1 MVAGHSLETTRFDS
15 PIKFIMKILAV
26 LLVSILPSI
35 LLSKVEV
42 IEISPA
48 NTTDLPGG
56 KEADGIIGDFV
67 LRNAN
72 IEVVIGGGAPNRK
85 ANMGAFWGVNG
96 VTPGCLYDLTLR
108 GTNNDQLTIFSPSKQ
123 QGKISYI
130 RVGDDQKSI
139 ITYVS
144 SALSGGLTK
153 THKYSLNE
161 GEYGLSITSKLVNG
175 TKEKISGPINDS
187 WTRFRESGRF
197 GSVEWADSVDPSH
210 KCGYAY
216 VWIPDENGRT
226 PPKTK
231 TFSPGL
237 EVMVKRYLAVGNS
250 PVEAYGRVMEILGE
264 VGRLSLLVADQNEKA
279 ISTARVD
286 FSKDGNSIPGYP
298 DENGLINISL
308 PPGEWKITAKDNG
321 RETTEMKVTIKKN
334 VLKKTIASLDAQS
347 GVHFVITT
355 EDGSSTP
362 CKAQIIGIEGTPS
375 PKLGP
380 VDRAHGCVDQY
391 HSENGDFS
399 VGLAPGKYKVVVT
412 RGIEHDHFQ
421 KLIEIQEGKFETI
434 KTSLVRSVGTT
445 GWVSTDFHNHSTPS
459 GDNICGTADRL
470 INLAAE
476 HIEFAPT
483 TEHNR
488 IMDWAPTIKA
498 LGLENEISTIPG
510 MELTGSGPHLNAF
523 PLNPKDHHQ
532 DGGAPSWTKDPRI
545 NALNLR
551 NHSGHHPSGWIHIN
565 HPDMIENFIDRDKDG
580 KSDGGYPG
588 ILSLIDAIE
597 TENYRAAEILNGAP
611 YKISRRASREQVYI
625 VREFVWLQ
633 MLNRG
638 MRTWGIAVSDAHTV
652 HGNGVGG
659 WRTYIRCSTGDPAK
673 IDWKEISR
681 RAKAGQMIL
690 TTGPYLEV
698 ETLDGVLAG
707 GLARAN
713 DSIDLKVKVQC
724 ASWIDIDRI
733 QVLVNGRAEESLN
746 FTRKSHPQW
755 FADGILKFDRTIAV
769 NLSEDAHLIVV
780 AYGSDTDLKIG
791 YGSSGQAGIR
801 PCAYNNPIF
810 VDLDG
815 NGFTPNGDTLG
826 FPLPSGR
833 ISVKDAKN
841 LMNQAGIETD

>member
-1 MVAGHSLETTRFDS
+1 MYFLSFATL
-15 PIKFIMKILAV
+15 
-26 LLVSILPSI
+26 
-35 LLSKVEV
+35 LLSSLLSGKVEV
-42 IEISPA
+42 IEISPV
-48 NTTDLPGG
+48 NTSDLPGG

-67 LRNAN
+67 LRNSN
-72 IEVVIGGGAPNRK
+72 IEVTIGSGAPNRK
-85 ANMGAFWGVNG
+85 ANMGAFWGPNG

-123 QGKISYI
+123 QGRVSYVKI
-130 RVGDDQKSI
+130 GEDQQSV
-139 ITYVS
+139 ITHVS
-144 SALSGGLTK
+144 SALTGGLTK
-153 THKYSLNE
+153 THTYSLE
-161 GEYGLSITSKLVNG
+161 KDEYGISITSTLLNG
-175 TKEKISGPINDS
+175 TEEKISGPINDS
-187 WTRFRESGRF
+187 WTRFRESGKF
-197 GSVEWADSVDPSH
+197 DSVEWADAVDPSH

-216 VWIPDENGRT
+216 IWLPGENGKL

-231 TFSPGL
+231 TFQPGTVVVIRRFLCVGTSP
-237 EVMVKRYLAVGNS
+237 AQ
-250 PVEAYGRVMEILGE
+250 AYGRAMAKLSQ
-264 VGRLSLLVADQNEKA
+264 VGKVSLTISDPDGNA

-286 FSKDGNSIPGYP
+286 LSRDGKAEKFIPAYP
-298 DENGLINISL
+298 DENGLIELSL
-308 PPGEWKITAKDNG
+308 PLGEWKLSTKDNG
-321 RETTEMKVTIKKN
+321 REKVDSKIIVKKEVTIKE
-334 VLKKTIASLDAQS
+334 TISMSAQS
-347 GVHFVITT
+347 GIDFAVTK
-355 EDGSSTP
+355 EDGSPTP

-391 HSENGDFS
+391 HSENGKFS
-399 VGLAPGKYKVVVT
+399 IGLAPGKYRIVIT
-412 RGIEHDHFQ
+412 RGIEHDHFEKQ
-421 KLIEIQEGKFETI
+421 IEIQKGKFETI
-434 KTSLVRSVGTT
+434 KTALKRSVNTT

-459 GDNICGTADRL
+459 GDNICGTPDRI

-488 IMDWAPTIKA
+488 IMDWAPTIKS
-498 LGLENEISTIPG
+498 LGLEREISTIPG

-523 PLNPKDHHQ
+523 PLNPKHHHQ
-532 DGGAPSWTKDPRI
+532 DGGAPTWTKDPRV
-545 NALNLR
+545 NALNLK
-551 NHSGHHPSGWIHIN
+551 NHSGHHPTGWIHIN
-565 HPDMIENFIDRDKDG
+565 HPDMIENFIDRNKDG
-580 KSDGGYPG
+580 NADGGYPG

-597 TENYRAAEILNGAP
+597 TENYRDAEILQGAP

-638 MRTWGIAVSDAHTV
+638 MKTWGIAVSDAHTV

-659 WRTYIRCSTGDPAK
+659 WRTYVRCSTDDPAK
-673 IDWKEISR
+673 VDWREISR
-681 RAKAGQMIL
+681 RAKGGQMIL

-698 ETLDGVLAG
+698 QTLDGILAG

-713 DSIDLKVKVQC
+713 DSIDLKVRVQC
-724 ASWIDIDRI
+724 PSWIDIDRI
-733 QVLVNGRAEESLN
+733 QVLVNGRALESLN
-746 FTRKSHPQW
+746 FTRESHKEW
-755 FADGILKFDRTIAV
+755 FTDGVVKFDRTIPIS
-769 NLSEDAHLIVV
+769 LSEDAHLIVV
-780 AYGSDTDLKIG
+780 AYGSDSDLKIG

-833 ISVKDAKN
+833 ISVSEAKKLIAN
-841 LMNQAGIETD
+841 AGISTE